1 MHPTRTADLVMGE
14 VTIGYTGELH
24 PEVAELFE
32 LDARVAVLELDIDP
46 VIAPRPSVQ
55 MLAVSNYP
63 YVDFDLS
70 FEVAL
75 GTPAADLVAV
85 TTAASDLVESAGIF
99 DDYRNERGERAVAI
113 SYRLRAADRTLD
125 AEEIAAVRQKMI
137 DEAAARGAKLRGGS

>member
-1 MHPTRTADLVMGE
+1 M
-14 VTIGYTGELH
+14 
-24 PEVAELFE
+24 
-32 LDARVAVLELDIDP
+32 
-46 VIAPRPSVQ
+46 Q
-55 MLAVSNYP
+55 AVSNYP

-75 GTPAADLVAV
+75 DTAAADLVAV
-85 TTAASDLVESAGIF
+85 TTVASDLVESAGIF

-137 DEAAARGAKLRGGS
+137 DEAAAKGAKLRGGS